1 MLIKKTS
8 LDVARTQSVP
18 CMITLTEKQIKKDL
32 LGTRGSFFLTANEVE
47 KIVRD
52 EDKRKKKQA
61 RAIAKGRVNF
71 LRQKERMKTVQA
83 ARTGKLN
90 PKLNPKKGATFR
102 VLVPSQPV
110 ETEGI
115 HKLVE
120 FGKLHAA
127 TGKRV
132 TGQRRG
138 FHAIDVSY

>member
-1 MLIKKTS
+1 
-8 LDVARTQSVP
+8 
-18 CMITLTEKQIKKDL
+18 MITLTEKQIKKDL

-90 PKLNPKKGATFR
+90 PKKGATFR

>member
-8 LDVARTQSVP
+8 LDVARTQGVP

-32 LGTRGSFFLTANEVE
+32 LGTHESFFLTAHEVK

-61 RAIAKGRVNF
+61 RALAKGRMNF
-71 LRQKERMKTVQA
+71 LRQKERMKMVQA
-83 ARTGKLN
+83 ARLGKLI
-90 PKLNPKKGATFR
+90 PKKGATFR

-115 HKLVE
+115 HQLVE
-120 FGKLHAA
+120 FGKVKKVTAPRWDRQ
-127 TGKRV
+127 KRNY
-132 TGQRRG
+132 
-138 FHAIDVSY
+138 HAIDVSY

>member
-32 LGTRGSFFLTANEVE
+32 LGTRGSFLTANEVE
-47 KIVRD
+47 KITRE
-52 EDKRKKKQA
+52 EDRRKKKQA

-90 PKLNPKKGATFR
+90 PKTGVAIP
-102 VLVPSQPV
+102 
-110 ETEGI
+110 
-115 HKLVE
+115 
-120 FGKLHAA
+120 AA
-127 TGKRV
+127 TVKKV
-132 TGQRRG
+132 TGQKRN